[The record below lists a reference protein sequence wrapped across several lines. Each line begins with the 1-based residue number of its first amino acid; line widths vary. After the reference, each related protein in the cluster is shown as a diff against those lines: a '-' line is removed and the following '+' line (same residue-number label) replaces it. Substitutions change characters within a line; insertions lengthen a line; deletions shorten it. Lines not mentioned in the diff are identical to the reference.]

1 MNKNSEDACL
11 RRKIYEIID
20 SPSHSLPHRIYS
32 GIIMAAVIISLIPLA
47 FKEDYL
53 LFYITDKITVGIFII
68 DYILRILVA
77 DIKLHKKGIKAFL
90 TYPLKPLAVIDLLSI
105 LPSITPLHST
115 LKILKMVKFL
125 KALRAIRLF
134 RFIRYSKSVRIIRHV
149 FRDQG
154 KLLIMVGG
162 IAAAYIGVT
171 ALILFNVEPETFPSF
186 FDAIYCA
193 TVSLTP
199 IGYGNIYPVSV
210 IGRLVTMISS
220 VAGLGIIAL
229 PTGIITAGCLHEINR
244 HRIED

>member
-1 MNKNSEDACL
+1 M
-11 RRKIYEIID
+11 RKHIYEIID

-32 GIIMAAVIISLIPLA
+32 AVIMASVIISLIPLA

-53 LFYITDKITVGIFII
+53 LFQITDKITVSIFII
-68 DYILRILVA
+68 DYILRVSVA
-77 DIKLHKKGIKAFL
+77 DIKLHKNGIKPFL
-90 TYPLKPLAVIDLLSI
+90 VYPFTPLALIDLLSI

-149 FRDQG
+149 FRDQR
-154 KLLIMVGG
+154 KLLITVGG
-162 IAAAYIGVT
+162 IAASYIGVS
-171 ALILFNVEPETFPSF
+171 ALILFNVEPETFPTF
-186 FDAIYCA
+186 FDALYCA
-193 TVSLTP
+193 TMGLTSV
-199 IGYGNIYPVSV
+199 GYGDIYPVSTV
-210 IGRLVTMISS
+210 GRLFTMISS
-220 VAGLGIIAL
+220 VLSLGIIAL

>member
-1 MNKNSEDACL
+1 M
-11 RRKIYEIID
+11 RKHIYEIID

-32 GIIMAAVIISLIPLA
+32 AVIMIAVIVSLTPLA

-53 LFYITDKITVGIFII
+53 LFRITDQITVAIFII
-68 DYILRILVA
+68 DYILRISVA
-77 DIKLHKKGIKAFL
+77 DIKLHKKGIKPFFI
-90 TYPLKPLAVIDLLSI
+90 YPLKPLAIIDLLSL

-115 LKILKMVKFL
+115 LKLLKMVKFL

-171 ALILFNVEPETFPSF
+171 ALILFNVEPETFPTF
-186 FDAIYCA
+186 FDALYCA

-199 IGYGNIYPVSV
+199 IGYGNIYPVSMA
-210 IGRLVTMISS
+210 GRLVTMISS
-220 VAGLGIIAL
+220 VVGLAVIAL